1 VAQTVEATAA
11 LAAVRLIPT
20 TTTITAAITGIR
32 VLVPAIVHILE
43 AQATTPTQQTMT
55 TVQMTMSVP
64 RTQLRSLV
72 VSFRKAAAKVSAT
85 AIAVAAI
92 QIVKG

>member
-1 VAQTVEATAA
+1 VAQAVEATAA
-11 LAAVRLIPT
+11 QAAVRLIPT
-20 TTTITAAITGIR
+20 TIITTAITGVR
-32 VLVPAIVHILE
+32 VLIQTIIHILE

-55 TVQMTMSVP
+55 TIQMTMLVP

-85 AIAVAAI
+85 AIVVAAI
-92 QIVKG
+92 QTVMG